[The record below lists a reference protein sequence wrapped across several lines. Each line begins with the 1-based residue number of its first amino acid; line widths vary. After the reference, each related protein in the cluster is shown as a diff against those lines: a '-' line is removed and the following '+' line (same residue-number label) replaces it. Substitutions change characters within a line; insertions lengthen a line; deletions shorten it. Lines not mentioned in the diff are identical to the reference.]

1 MRAVIVG
8 GGIGGLSTALLLKG
22 KFEEVTVIEKNSS
35 VGGRARSFK
44 AGEFKF
50 DMGPSWYLM
59 PEVFERFF
67 HEVGESPHPVI
78 EVNPLVRVENG
89 KLGEKGESIT
99 FHEIT
104 EEMEGYLKDTGFM
117 YEVALR
123 KFLNK
128 EMTYLDFLDKE
139 ILSNLG
145 GIPLWES
152 LDKFNSRY
160 FNTDLMRKAMGF
172 SSVFLGGSPF
182 NTPAVYAMVNY
193 AIYGKGVYYPKGG
206 FEGYVDKL
214 YQACRRAGVEFR
226 LNSPV
231 TKVKVDGNRVKS
243 VVTPS
248 GEVEGDVFVFNMDY
262 HYADTLLPEEFQV
275 EREWWRK
282 RLAPSAILGYLGVE
296 GEVNLPHH
304 TVVVNGD
311 WRDHFNSLEERRLP
325 TPENMSYYVS
335 YRRATDEN
343 LLGRDLEILIPV
355 APGTRTNPELVRVAL
370 RDLEIKTGSKI
381 QVKYSRIY
389 GPEDFV
395 SDYNAY
401 QGTAFGLSHT
411 LNQTGPF
418 RLPMRNRKLRNMYYV
433 GQYTQPG
440 IGVPMVTL
448 SALLVRDKILKEL

>member
-8 GGIGGLSTALLLKG
+8 GGIGGLSTALLLRG
-22 KFEEVTVIEKNSS
+22 KFEEVVVVEKNST
-35 VGGRARSFK
+35 VGGRARSFR

-67 HEVGESPHPVI
+67 REIGENPHPVVR
-78 EVNPLVRVENG
+78 VNPLVRVDSG
-89 KLGEKGESIT
+89 KLGERGESVT
-99 FHEIT
+99 FHEIA
-104 EEMEGYLKDTGFM
+104 EEMRDYLEDTGYM
-117 YEVALR
+117 YEVAMR

-128 EMTYLDFLDKE
+128 EMTILDFLDRE
-139 ILSNLG
+139 VLSNLG
-145 GIPLWES
+145 RIPLWES
-152 LDKFNSRY
+152 LDRFNSRY
-160 FNTDLMRKAMGF
+160 FRTDLMRKAMGF

-193 AIYGKGVYYPKGG
+193 TIYGQGVYYPKGG
-206 FEGYVDKL
+206 FEGYVDNL
-214 YQACRRAGVEFR
+214 YQMCRRAGIEFR

-231 TKVKVDGNRVKS
+231 TRVKVEDRRVMS
-243 VVTPS
+243 VITPD

-262 HYADTLLPEEFQV
+262 HYADTLLPDEFQV

-282 RLAPSAILGYLGVE
+282 KLAPSAILGYLGVE
-296 GEVNLPHH
+296 GEINLPHH
-304 TVVVNGD
+304 TVIVNGD
-311 WRDHFNSLEERRLP
+311 WADHFRSLEERRLP

-335 YRRATDEN
+335 YRRATDDN
-343 LLGRDLEILIPV
+343 LLGRDLVILIPV
-355 APGTRTNPELVRVAL
+355 APGVNTKEELVKIAL

-395 SDYNAY
+395 RDYNAY

-411 LNQTGPF
+411 LDQTGPF
-418 RLPMRNRKLRNMYYV
+418 RLPMKNRKLRNLYYV

-448 SALLVRDKILKEL
+448 SSILVRDRILREM